1 MIINQENLANIYVG
15 LSTVFNAAFQEGPP
29 PWYQKVAMTVPST
42 GASMDY
48 KFLLDFPG
56 MREWIGDRVIKS
68 LVGKAWE
75 VVNKDWETTIE
86 VFRNHIEDDQIGL
99 YNPIVAALAF
109 EARYHPNQLFLDLI
123 NAGAAGDCYDGKK
136 FFATNHPMRKGTD
149 GSNLDAGASTAWY
162 LIDTSRPVK
171 PFIFQSRKAVQLI
184 TMDRETDINVF
195 MRKSYLYGV
204 DARYA
209 GAYGMWQLAYKST
222 QAFTAPYYAAARAAM
237 MALTNAEGRPLEVKP
252 TLLVVPPSPEG
263 TARTLLNAEI
273 IIGDATAGGSQ
284 TNIWRGSAD
293 LLVVQ
298 GLT

>member
-1 MIINQENLANIYVG
+1 MIINQENLANIYTA
-15 LSTVFNAAFQEGPP
+15 LSTVFNAAFQQGPE
-29 PWYQKVAMTVPST
+29 PWYQRVAMTVPST

-68 LVGKAWE
+68 LAGKKWIVE
-75 VVNKDWETTIE
+75 NKDWEATIE
-86 VFRNHIEDDQIGL
+86 VLRNHVEDDQIGL

-109 EARYHPNQLFLDLI
+109 EARFHPNKLFLDLI

-136 FFATNHPMRKGTD
+136 FFAINHPMRRGTD

-171 PFIFQSRKAVQLI
+171 PFIFQSRKPVQLV
-184 TMDRETDINVF
+184 TLDRETDTNVF

-222 QAFTAPYYAAARAAM
+222 QALTAPFYAAARAAM
-237 MALTNAEGRPLEVKP
+237 MALTNAEGRPLEVTP
-252 TLLVVPPSPEG
+252 NLMVVPPSLEG

-273 IIGDATAGGSQ
+273 IIGDPTAGGSQ